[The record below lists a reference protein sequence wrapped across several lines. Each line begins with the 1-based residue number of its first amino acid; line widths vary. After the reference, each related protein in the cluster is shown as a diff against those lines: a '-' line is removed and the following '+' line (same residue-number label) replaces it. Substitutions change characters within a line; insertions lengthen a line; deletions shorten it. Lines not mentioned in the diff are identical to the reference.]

1 MTGSCYNAGA
11 SKQDPF
17 LARPMRVASCCSM
30 DPLLLRSVQPSSA
43 SWSWSSNAS
52 EDGHDDG
59 HDDDGH
65 DHDGHG
71 HDDKGN
77 GMAVTAGV
85 STLLVASYHF
95 N

>member
-1 MTGSCYNAGA
+1 MNR
-11 SKQDPF
+11 
-17 LARPMRVASCCSM
+17 LAFVGFGV
-30 DPLLLRSVQPSSA
+30 LLLQLPAVMVSVQPCSA
-43 SWSWSSNAS
+43 AWSWSSNDSNAS
-52 EDGHDDG
+52 EDG

-65 DHDGHG
+65 DHDEHDHDGHD
-71 HDDKGN
+71 HDDKGY